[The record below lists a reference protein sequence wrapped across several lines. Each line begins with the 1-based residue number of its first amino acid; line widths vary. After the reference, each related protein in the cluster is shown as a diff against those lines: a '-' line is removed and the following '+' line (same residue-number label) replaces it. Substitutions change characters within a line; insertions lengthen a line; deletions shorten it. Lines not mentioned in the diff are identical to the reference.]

1 MKTPARIALGLVPPA
16 LLLTWGNDAFA
27 PLTHVASTFVDL
39 VADGSLL
46 RDSLSTVSRALYGLI
61 LGALAGLVLGAA
73 MAISRPVE
81 RLAGPLFHALRQV
94 PLLGW
99 LPLIGLWLGNGDE
112 AKLLIV
118 GLAAFYPTV
127 LASFEGLAHV
137 EKRYHEVASLYGF
150 DWRQRFV
157 NLLLPAAAPLI
168 LTGLSQ
174 ALAFAWIAT
183 IGSELLL
190 GAESGLGATMSLAQA
205 QQRPDVILVLIV
217 LTGLVG
223 FTLNHLLGR
232 IRRALLLWQPAY
244 V

>member
-1 MKTPARIALGLVPPA
+1 MKPGLRIALGIVPPA
-16 LLLTWGNDAFA
+16 LLLLWGNDAFA
-27 PLTHVASTFVDL
+27 PLTDVAAACAEL
-39 VADGSLL
+39 LADGSLV
-46 RDSLSTVSRALYGLI
+46 RDSVATVGRALEGLVV
-61 LGALAGLVLGAA
+61 GALFGLALGTA
-73 MAISRPVE
+73 MAMSRTTE
-81 RLAGPLFHALRQV
+81 RLVGPLFHALRQV

-99 LPLIGLWLGNGDE
+99 LPLIGLWLGNGDD
-112 AKLLIV
+112 AKRLIV

-157 NLLLPAAAPLI
+157 HLLLPAATPIL

-190 GAESGLGATMSLAQA
+190 GAQSGLGATMSLAQA
-205 QQRPDVILVLIV
+205 QQRLDTLLVLIV
-217 LTGLVG
+217 ATGLIG
-223 FTLNHLLGR
+223 FALNHLLGR
-232 IRRALLLWQPAY
+232 IRRGLLVWHPAH